1 MRETVQ
7 TAEVDWLYGLQHFGV
22 KLGLDNIRGLL
33 EVLGRPDRAY
43 PSVLIGG
50 TNGKGS
56 VGAML
61 QAMLSAGGLRTG
73 LFTSPHL
80 MRLNERI
87 RIAGRDIE
95 DGELVR
101 QLGRMR
107 ETIAAAREAG
117 KLETHPSFFE
127 VITATALQT
136 FRDEGVELGLLEVG
150 LGGRL
155 DATNAVDAMLSVVV
169 SVDLDHT
176 KTLGPTVAHIAYEKG
191 GIVKPGRV
199 TVSGVVRQPAID
211 VLRATCAERG
221 STIVDAL
228 AEVRLVEENDDGI
241 TLQSRRCRYPGLR
254 LALAGRHQ
262 LHNARVAVAAFEQ
275 LAESIGID
283 ADPAA
288 VREGLATVRWDGRL
302 QWICDEGQP
311 NLLLDGAHNPAGA
324 RTLAGHLERVDAA
337 PPVALF
343 GVMHGKLL
351 PQMIEALGPRLG
363 AAVITRPSLP
373 RAEDPEIVAEIVRRH
388 VERVEVVPDP
398 AAALERARALAGSRA
413 YVLVTGSLYLVGEIL
428 SLLRKRVSRC
438 AR

>member
-7 TAEVDWLYGLQHFGV
+7 AAEVDWLYGLQHLGV

-33 EVLGRPDRAY
+33 EELGRPDRAY

-61 QAMLSAGGLRTG
+61 QAMVSAAGLRTG

-80 MRLNERI
+80 MQLNERI

-95 DGELVR
+95 DDDLAR

-107 ETIAAAREAG
+107 ETIDAAREAG
-117 KLETHPSFFE
+117 RLEAHPSFFE

-155 DATNAVDAMLSVVV
+155 DATNAVDATLSVVV

-221 STIVDAL
+221 STMVDAL
-228 AEVRLVEENDDGI
+228 
-241 TLQSRRCRYPGLR
+241 
-254 LALAGRHQ
+254 
-262 LHNARVAVAAFEQ
+262 
-275 LAESIGID
+275 
-283 ADPAA
+283 
-288 VREGLATVRWDGRL
+288 
-302 QWICDEGQP
+302 
-311 NLLLDGAHNPAGA
+311 
-324 RTLAGHLERVDAA
+324 
-337 PPVALF
+337 
-343 GVMHGKLL
+343 KLN
-351 PQMIEALGPRLG
+351 
-363 AAVITRPSLP
+363 
-373 RAEDPEIVAEIVRRH
+373 
-388 VERVEVVPDP
+388 
-398 AAALERARALAGSRA
+398 
-413 YVLVTGSLYLVGEIL
+413 
-428 SLLRKRVSRC
+428 
-438 AR
+438 